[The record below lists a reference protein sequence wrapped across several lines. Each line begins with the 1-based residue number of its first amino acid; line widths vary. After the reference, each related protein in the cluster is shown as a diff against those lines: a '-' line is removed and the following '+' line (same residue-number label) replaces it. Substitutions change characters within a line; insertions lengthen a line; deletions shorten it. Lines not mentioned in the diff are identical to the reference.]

1 MNAVNKNELIGR
13 KASAYAP
20 ASTGNVSVGFDLLGA
35 ALVRIDQQPLGDT
48 VHVEFSQQ
56 DEMINSGE
64 FAHVCPTDKM
74 QNLAWIAY
82 VLFRSKLS
90 NSDEYPAVKM
100 ELVKS
105 LPVGSGLGSSA
116 CSVVASLTAL
126 NRLFELPYTDQALLT
141 LMGEVEAGASGD
153 LHYDNVAPSY
163 FGGLQLMSPHESAPV
178 INLPNPDSWYWV
190 VAFPGFSLPTK
201 EAREVLPKQVDKSVA
216 IYNAQYLSAFVAYL
230 YQGEQT
236 LAAKTI
242 KDVIAEPYRADL
254 IAGFKSSKQHLLEQ
268 GALAVGIS
276 GAGPTLFALTS
287 DLAQAEKYKNY
298 LEQNYI
304 QQEENQANKGFV
316 HICQCAIQGAK
327 DIELSN

>member
-1 MNAVNKNELIGR
+1 MSYDLSLLGK

-35 ALVRIDQQPLGDT
+35 ALLRVDGEELGDT
-48 VHVEFSQQ
+48 VHVAFAES
-56 DEMINSGE
+56 ELMTNSGSH
-64 FAHVCPTDKM
+64 AHVCPENKED
-74 QNLAWIAY
+74 NLAWQAY
-82 VLFRSKLS
+82 QLFRSRLAREDQNKF
-90 NSDEYPAVKM
+90 PPVAM

-116 CSVVASLTAL
+116 CSVVAALTAL
-126 NRLFELPYTDQALLT
+126 NRLFDNYFDDNELLL
-141 LMGEVEAGASGD
+141 LMGEVEAGASGS

-163 FGGLQLMSPHESAPV
+163 FGGLQLMSPHQDKP
-178 INLPNPDSWYWV
+178 IIHLPNPDSWYWV

-201 EAREVLPKQVDKSVA
+201 EAREALPVKYDKSVC
-216 IYNAQYLSAFVAYL
+216 IENAQYLSSFVAYL
-230 YQGEQT
+230 YQNEQN

-242 KDVIAEPYRADL
+242 NDVMAEPYRAEL
-254 IAGFKSSKQHLLEQ
+254 IKGFTSTKQALLEQ

-287 DLAQAEKYKNY
+287 SLEQAQEYKQY

-304 QQEENQANKGFV
+304 EQNGFV
-316 HICQCAIQGAK
+316 HVCQCAASGAK
-327 DIELSN
+327 DLDVTEK

>member
-1 MNAVNKNELIGR
+1 MSYNAQLIGK

-35 ALVRIDQQPLGDT
+35 ALVRVDGKQLGDT
-48 VHVEFSQQ
+48 VHVQFAEQES
-56 DEMINSGE
+56 MSNSGSH
-64 FAHVCPTDKM
+64 AHVCPKDKD
-74 QNLAWIAY
+74 QNLAWQAY
-82 VLFRSKLS
+82 QLFRSRLS
-90 NSDEYPAVKM
+90 HEAQSTFPPVAM

-116 CSVVASLTAL
+116 CSVVAALTAL
-126 NRLFELPYTDQALLT
+126 NRLFDNYFSDNELLL
-141 LMGEVEAGASGD
+141 LMGEVEAGASGS

-163 FGGLQLMSPHESAPV
+163 FGGLQLMSPHQEQP
-178 INLPNPDSWYWV
+178 IIHLPTPEPWYWV

-201 EAREVLPKQVDKSVA
+201 EAREALPKQYDKSVA
-216 IYNAQYLSAFVAYL
+216 ITNAQMLSAFVAYL
-230 YQGEQT
+230 YQQKFE

-254 IAGFKSSKQHLLEQ
+254 IKGFTVSKQELLAQ

-287 DLAQAEKYKNY
+287 DFEQAEQYKHY
-298 LEQNYI
+298 LEQHYI
-304 QQEENQANKGFV
+304 EQNGFV
-316 HICQCAIQGAK
+316 HICKCATLGAR
-327 DIELSN
+327 DLDVTEE

>member
-1 MNAVNKNELIGR
+1 MNAVVKNELIGR

-35 ALVRIDQQPLGDT
+35 ALIRVDKQPLGDS
-48 VHVEFSQQ
+48 VYVEFTEQ
-56 DEMINSGE
+56 DELVNSGE
-64 FAHVCPTDKM
+64 FAHVCPDDKM

-82 VLFRSKLS
+82 VLFRSKLA
-90 NSDEYPAVKM
+90 DESGYPAVKM

-126 NRLFELPYTDQALLT
+126 NRLFDFPYSDQELLV

-163 FGGLQLMSPHESAPV
+163 FGGLQLMSPHQDAPV

-216 IYNAQYLSAFVAYL
+216 IFNAQYLSAFVAYL

-254 IAGFKSSKQHLLEQ
+254 IAGFKTSKQYLLTQE
-268 GALAVGIS
+268 ALAVGIS
-276 GAGPTLFALTS
+276 GAGPTLFALTT
-287 DLAQAEKYKNY
+287 DLSKAQQYKEY

-304 QQEENQANKGFV
+304 LADKGFV

-327 DIELSN
+327 DIQLSK